1 MLTTCVGVCVREW
14 ACTCVVCVRVYDDDD
29 DADVFNVLC
38 VLGVCAATQDGTSS
52 HTLHRY
58 NTRDATCLTAVDT
71 ATATKAPTS
80 VDNA

>member
-1 MLTTCVGVCVREW
+1 MTCVC
-14 ACTCVVCVRVYDDDD
+14 VYDDDDADD

-38 VLGVCAATQDGTSS
+38 VLCVCAATQDGTSP

-71 ATATKAPTS
+71 AAATKAPAN
-80 VDNA
+80 VGNA